1 VRFNSKLVSEFLRNE
16 SGATAIEYALIA
28 TGISVTIVAAVTS
41 IGTTLNGS
49 FSAVS
54 SSLK

>member
-1 VRFNSKLVSEFLRNE
+1 MRFNSKLVSEFLRNE